1 MQRLALVLA
10 SLTIA
15 SSALAQTDTHADQQA
30 AEEAWERLVITPSA
44 SVHVT
49 PLAVLPSLSSDYSDV
64 VLRGV
69 VRRDLELSGLF
80 RVIPDAKAPPG
91 LYGFSDA
98 VDLPA
103 WKKLGAEVI
112 VKVAARPL
120 SGGKVE
126 VLGLAYFL
134 DVGKEPVYEKRFVV
148 DKDDVRQAA
157 HRVTDALLGAITGR
171 PGGFSSHLAFAD
183 RWASTNVVFTMDA
196 DGHDLK
202 RATSTD
208 FVSIAPTWGPS
219 GELFFSA
226 SRDYAPFEV
235 MSAPKNAK
243 KNPFGVSIFG
253 TAFDNEQKR
262 VAYAVAQPGGSAI
275 WVGPL
280 STVDAEAP
288 ARESFAKQSKTEVAT
303 HPVFGPDGEVA
314 WVGGDTGN
322 VRRIYVNG
330 KPVSPPGMTAA
341 APTFCDTADG
351 TVLVYAVRVGAS
363 SYDLI
368 ASDPDGQGLRRLTQH
383 QGSNTY
389 PACSPDG
396 RLVAFFSTRKGSSG
410 IYLLSLKTRQTHKVS
425 SRMGQS
431 LQWAALPEPAAGGAK
446 KAKKKGGGGAH
457 IGKATKA
464 GAIKAPAKRPVV
476 NKQPDAPKPAPAAA
490 PPAAKPPPAKP
501 APAEEPPVTTPAPT
515 APPAKPTPEPPTP

>member
-1 MQRLALVLA
+1 MQRLALLLG

-15 SSALAQTDTHADQQA
+15 ASSSAQTNGVTNANTDSS
-30 AEEAWERLVITPSA
+30 EEAWERLVITPQA

-64 VLRGV
+64 ILRGV

-91 LYGFSDA
+91 LYGFHDA

-112 VKVAARPL
+112 VKVAARTL
-120 SGGKVE
+120 KDDKVE

-134 DVGKEPVYEKRFVV
+134 DVGKDPVYEKRIVV
-148 DKDDVRQAA
+148 NKDDVRRAA

-171 PGGFSSHLAFAD
+171 PGGFASHLAFAD
-183 RWASTNVVFTMDA
+183 RWASTNVAFTMDA
-196 DGHDLK
+196 DGHDLL
-202 RATSTD
+202 RASPTEV
-208 FVSIAPTWGPS
+208 VSIAPTWGPE
-219 GELFFSA
+219 GKLYYSA
-226 SRDYAPFEV
+226 SRDYAPFELV
-235 MSAPKNAK
+235 RAPNDPR

-253 TAFDNEQKR
+253 TAFDAEQKR
-262 VAYAVAQPGGSAI
+262 VAYAVAHTGGSAI

-280 STVDAEAP
+280 STLSAESP
-288 ARESFAKQSKTEVAT
+288 ALESFAKQSETEVAT
-303 HPVFGPDGEVA
+303 HPVFGPDGEIA
-314 WVGGDTGN
+314 WVGGDAGS

-330 KPVSPPGMTAA
+330 KAVSPPGMTAA

-368 ASDPDGQGLRRLTQH
+368 ASDTDGDELRRLTQN

-396 RLVAFFSTRKGSSG
+396 RLVAFFSTRNGSPG

-425 SRMGQS
+425 SRTGQS
-431 LQWAALPEPAAGGAK
+431 LQWAALPEPSKSAP
-446 KAKKKGGGGAH
+446 KAKAGESAG
-457 IGKATKA
+457 IGHADKLL
-464 GAIKAPAKRPVV
+464 
-476 NKQPDAPKPAPAAA
+476 
-490 PPAAKPPPAKP
+490 
-501 APAEEPPVTTPAPT
+501 PVTK
-515 APPAKPTPEPPTP
+515 KPTPDAAKATPDAAKTTPDAATPDADKATP